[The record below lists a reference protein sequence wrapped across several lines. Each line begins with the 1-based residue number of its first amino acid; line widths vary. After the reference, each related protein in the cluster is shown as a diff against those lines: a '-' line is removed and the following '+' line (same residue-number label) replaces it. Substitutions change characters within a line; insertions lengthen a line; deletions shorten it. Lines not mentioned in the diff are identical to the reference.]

1 VISDQKYSVWEL
13 SGMLATGDRQHAM
26 IFLESLFREG
36 EQAVGMVGA
45 MAWMFR
51 KLIEVQDL
59 PRGASEWDAIRL
71 GMRKDTAQLALK
83 YAPRIPREQLV
94 SGVQLLSEA
103 DSQLKSSVASPRAY
117 LEFLVARLTARRGD
131 GRAVS
136 AASRAGVGS
145 R

>member
-1 VISDQKYSVWEL
+1 
-13 SGMLATGDRQHAM
+13 MLATGDRQRAM
-26 IFLESLFREG
+26 VFLESLFREG

-59 PRGASEWDAIRL
+59 PRGASEWDAIKL

-94 SGVQLLSEA
+94 KGVQLLSEA
-103 DSQLKSSVASPRAY
+103 DSQLKSSVAAPRAY
-117 LEFLVARLTARRGD
+117 LEFLVARLTARRGESTPPVR
-131 GRAVS
+131 GL
-136 AASRAGVGS
+136 GVD
-145 R
+145 RQVWVRRPAPTK

>member
-1 VISDQKYSVWEL
+1 MISDQKYSVWEL
-13 SGMLATGDRQHAM
+13 SEMLASGDRQRAM
-26 IFLESLFREG
+26 LFLESLFREG

-59 PRGASEWDAIRL
+59 PRGATEWDAARL
-71 GMRKDTAQLALK
+71 GMRRDTAQLALK

-94 SGVQLLSEA
+94 SGVQYLSEA
-103 DSQLKSSVASPRAY
+103 DSRLKSGISAPRAV
-117 LEFLVARLTARRGD
+117 LEFLIARLTARRTE
-131 GRAVS
+131 S
-136 AASRAGVGS
+136 AAAGRSFHTAFVN